1 MTESMKNNGAGA
13 KPRRRYDE
21 EFKRRAVELTERGDR
36 TVREVARELGMGED
50 LLTAWRRDFGV
61 AFRRGVPMPT
71 QPRSVTEIER
81 ENRELR
87 AKLSAMEAREIILKK
102 SLGILS
108 ETPESGMPKW
118 KR

>member
-1 MTESMKNNGAGA
+1 MSEPMKNNEATA
-13 KPRRRYDE
+13 KPRRRYDS

-50 LLTAWRRDFGV
+50 LLSAWRREYGV
-61 AFRRGVPMPT
+61 TFRRGVPMPA
-71 QPRSVTEIER
+71 QPRSAMEIEQ
-81 ENRELR
+81 ENRQLR
-87 AKLSAMEAREIILKK
+87 ARLSEMEAREIILKK

-108 ETPESGMPKW
+108 ATPGSGMPKW

>member
-1 MTESMKNNGAGA
+1 MSEPMKNSAAAA
-13 KPRRRYDE
+13 KPKRRYDDQ
-21 EFKRRAVELTERGDR
+21 FKRRAVELTERGDR

-50 LLTAWRRDFGV
+50 LLYAWRREHGV
-61 AFRRGVPMPT
+61 AIRRGVTMPT
-71 QPRSVTEIER
+71 QPRSVSEIER

-87 AKLSAMEAREIILKK
+87 AKLSDMEAREIILKK

-108 ETPESGMPKW
+108 ETPGSGMPKW

>member
-1 MTESMKNNGAGA
+1 MSEPTKSNGAAA
-13 KPRRRYDE
+13 KPKRRYDA

-36 TVREVARELGMGED
+36 TVREIARELGMGED
-50 LLTAWRRDFGV
+50 LLSAWRREYGV

-71 QPRSVTEIER
+71 QPRSVAEIEQ

-87 AKLSAMEAREIILKK
+87 ARLSEMEAREVILKK

-108 ETPESGMPKW
+108 ATPGSGMPKW

>member
-1 MTESMKNNGAGA
+1 MSEPIKNNAA
-13 KPRRRYDE
+13 ATKPKRRYDD

-50 LLTAWRRDFGV
+50 LLSAWRREHGV
-61 AFRRGVPMPT
+61 TMRRGVPMPT

-87 AKLSAMEAREIILKK
+87 AKLSEMEAREIILKK

-108 ETPESGMPKW
+108 ETPGSGMPKW

>member
-1 MTESMKNNGAGA
+1 MSEPMKNNGGGA

-21 EFKRRAVELTERGDR
+21 QFKRRAVELTERGDR

-50 LLTAWRRDFGV
+50 LLSAWRRDFGV
-61 AFRRGVPMPT
+61 TFRRGVPMPT

-108 ETPESGMPKW
+108 ETPGSGMPKS
-118 KR
+118 RQ